1 MIRKPTQKWDQYRYK
16 QDNSVVKR
24 GRYNGLGYTQAFVN
38 ANPDLNNITWDN
50 NGVESHGFNNALE
63 FQRWYNNMYGNEVG
77 YIKEDGLWG
86 NETANALNM
95 AKTFRYGDKTTP
107 QQFENHSFYTTPNIY
122 TSTPE
127 VDKDV
132 QPGLNKVNR
141 AIVRQGL
148 SNQSGSL
155 MNRGYNGISNIDQL
169 RNALMNPGK
178 DLFINDLAI
187 KLKNRGLDI
196 SKDED
201 WEKYLAATGIKGN
214 IGARDRRRIRLDY
227 NKDTMKYQDGGQIDQ
242 KEEIKKAFAEFCKA
256 NKLEPNEESWKQF
269 QQYLQQEAH
278 KQTQM
283 AKLGAKLNYIKQIK
297 GECPEGTYKYY
308 FKAGGRICSACRGM
322 RTAEEGMEMPVDKT
336 KKKAISSTVSNMRTN
351 NTSVKVVPTYTKQ
364 DNARQYQLTS
374 KRAKGKLTP
383 EEEKELQSL
392 VKKFNSQ
399 PSKVKAQYEVQE
411 DKKGGK
417 MKKCLNGGNI
427 DLVKLR
433 SILHLN

>member
-24 GRYNGLGYTQAFVN
+24 GRYNGLGYAQAFVN

-107 QQFENHSFYTTPNIY
+107 QQFENHSFNTTPNIY

-322 RTAEEGMEMPVDKT
+322 RTAEEGMEIPVDKT